1 MVLTP
6 VEVQGVLGALEE
18 QLLKHAR
25 RHFRQYQVDGSSTQ
39 DMQIKLMFL
48 VKPSR
53 FVDLMDAFE
62 RLLSGQLSR
71 DPGTV
76 PSLENLS
83 DGGILRKSSS
93 RLPVLKT
100 TLPVAEV
107 SPYRVLVA
115 EDNPV
120 MQELALRQLE
130 RLGYVAEVVKNGKQA
145 VEAVRSRQY
154 AMVLMDCQMPE
165 MDGYEATTVI
175 RREEGG
181 AHHVPIIAM
190 TASAMKGDREN
201 CLASGMDDYLSK
213 PVSQSDLMRVLNR
226 WVLHVSEVEAAPAAP
241 SSRQARELTKN
252 SAEPSEAAEPAQSE
266 TSADRNTNST
276 VDVNELVTLYGG
288 DDLPRLIESFLQE
301 CDSLI
306 SDISIAYENGRV
318 DELIRLAHQLKGL
331 AVVMTAVPLSDT
343 ALELE
348 RAARRSSGDVE
359 NLLIRLSSDFSSVR
373 DYLYSFLS
381 GKDL

>member
-1 MVLTP
+1 
-6 VEVQGVLGALEE
+6 
-18 QLLKHAR
+18 
-25 RHFRQYQVDGSSTQ
+25 
-39 DMQIKLMFL
+39 
-48 VKPSR
+48 
-53 FVDLMDAFE
+53 
-62 RLLSGQLSR
+62 
-71 DPGTV
+71 
-76 PSLENLS
+76 
-83 DGGILRKSSS
+83 
-93 RLPVLKT
+93 
-100 TLPVAEV
+100 
-107 SPYRVLVA
+107 
-115 EDNPV
+115 
-120 MQELALRQLE
+120 
-130 RLGYVAEVVKNGKQA
+130 
-145 VEAVRSRQY
+145 
-154 AMVLMDCQMPE
+154 
-165 MDGYEATTVI
+165 
-175 RREEGG
+175 
-181 AHHVPIIAM
+181 HHVPIIAM